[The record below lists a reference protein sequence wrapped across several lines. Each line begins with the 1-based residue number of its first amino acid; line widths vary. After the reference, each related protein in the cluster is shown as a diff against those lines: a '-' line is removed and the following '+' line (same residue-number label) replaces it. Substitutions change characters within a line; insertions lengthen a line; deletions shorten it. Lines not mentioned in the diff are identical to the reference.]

1 VEAKDPADMHR
12 LFADAFNARDLDALV
27 ALYEPEAVLVPQAG
41 QRAVGRDAIREALA
55 GFLAAFE
62 TIELTTR
69 GIVQQGDI
77 ALLYPEFRLGGTG
90 ENGEPVTLEGRGTE
104 VARRQAYGTWLFVID
119 DPFSTA

>member
-1 VEAKDPADMHR
+1 MDANEPADLHR

-62 TIELTTR
+62 AIELTTR
-69 GIVQQGDI
+69 GVVERGDL
-77 ALLYPEFRLGGTG
+77 ALLYPEFRLRGTG
-90 ENGEPVTLEGRGTE
+90 EDGGPTSLEGHGTE
-104 VARRQAYGTWLFVID
+104 VARRQAYGAWLFAID